1 MCAIHA
7 TAKTYRYLLQMK
19 HFRHTNYM
27 QRQTE
32 RDLLNPK
39 SYFINTIGT
48 LKGQCQEICYL
59 PLFFCLVKKL

>member
-1 MCAIHA
+1 MH
-7 TAKTYRYLLQMK
+7 
-19 HFRHTNYM
+19 
-27 QRQTE
+27 RQTE

-59 PLFFCLVKKL
+59 LLLILYRNFTGTVSDNLLPPFIFLFGQRIVNA